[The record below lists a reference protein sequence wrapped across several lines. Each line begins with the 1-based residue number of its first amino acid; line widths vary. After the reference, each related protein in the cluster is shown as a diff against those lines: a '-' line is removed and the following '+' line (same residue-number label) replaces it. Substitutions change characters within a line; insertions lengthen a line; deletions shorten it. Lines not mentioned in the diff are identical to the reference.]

1 MSTAQSNAC
10 IQQPDDPFVH
20 AYRLA
25 HREHRYAEAK
35 DIVEDLLERSRQ
47 AARPL
52 VFLKKRAEWLLIDI
66 LVHQHQGTPNG
77 CYQDGVSPASIRK
90 LLYFDNKVE
99 LLDGME
105 SVFEDHRQ

>member
-1 MSTAQSNAC
+1 MASQSPMSSNGNA
-10 IQQPDDPFVH
+10 DPFVV

-25 HREHRYAEAK
+25 HHEHRYAEAK
-35 DIVEDLLERSRQ
+35 DMVEDLLDWSREGT
-47 AARPL
+47 RPL
-52 VFLKKRAEWLLIDI
+52 VFLNKRAEWLLIDI

-77 CYQDGVSPASIRK
+77 CYQDGVSPTSIRK
-90 LLYFDNKVE
+90 LPYFDNKVE